1 MKNINNHAHRAVQN
15 EKASGIISWRFIN
28 IHHTGSRVRV
38 ISHTTGAQLDY
49 FSRADDF
56 ASLSDSLIILDIY
69 PVEMS
74 FVPFIISVR
83 ALPTPKRY
91 CIHSIYRAPPSAKGN
106 FKVATKISGGINLQI
121 SSYVRLTAPYRLSRN
136 ESLIGFHRCLFS
148 IPLPPN
154 TASSGLIIG
163 TYFQSK

>member
-1 MKNINNHAHRAVQN
+1 MTIYKYPSHRKPGTSDFPYHWSTVGLFF
-15 EKASGIISWRFIN
+15 KSWW
-28 IHHTGSRVRV
+28 
-38 ISHTTGAQLDY
+38 LCL
-49 FSRADDF
+49 DF

-106 FKVATKISGGINLQI
+106 FKVATKISGRINLKI